1 MRPTYM
7 NDIAD
12 SGRYVFQTTFN
23 AIFTMMP
30 DQNPAKKSTETTADQ
45 STTGDTGTE
54 APVPG
59 KYILVVEDNPVMGS
73 IMGKLLARFDVGYDI
88 AKNGKEAIAAAS
100 NADYDLIFM
109 DIMMPKMGGVTA
121 TREIRQISEHYEKAP
136 IIAVTARVSERDVEE
151 YLAEGM
157 SGVIKKP
164 INKVNLSSVMLEHL
178 GLGEEPGGP
187 DAEAPSQIYDGDDL
201 DALNWETFNEYRA
214 LLGDKFSGFLKDY
227 LTAGPDMLAELSSV
241 VMDDDASHIQ
251 FLAHKLKSTAQVFG
265 ADSVADL
272 AAQLEIMGK
281 QGETRKASAVFNEL
295 HIAYERTQRVLHKKY
310 VIMQN
315 MG

>member
-1 MRPTYM
+1 
-7 NDIAD
+7 
-12 SGRYVFQTTFN
+12 
-23 AIFTMMP
+23 MP
-30 DQNPAKKSTETTADQ
+30 DQKSPSTKTATPDAFSPAAPAPDTAAESAETPENRA
-45 STTGDTGTE
+45 
-54 APVPG
+54 AA

-73 IMGKLLARFDVGYDI
+73 IMGKLLSRFNVGYDI

-121 TREIRQISEHYEKAP
+121 TREIRKISEHYKKAP
-136 IIAVTARVSERDVEE
+136 IIAVTARVSDRDVEE

-157 SGVIKKP
+157 SDVIKKP
-164 INKVNLSSVMLEHL
+164 INKVNLSSILMTHL
-178 GLGEEPGGP
+178 GLGEETGETAQETVS
-187 DAEAPSQIYDGDDL
+187 DIYDQDDL

-214 LLGDKFSGFLKDY
+214 LLGGKFAGFLKDY

-241 VMDDDASHIQ
+241 VMEDDAGQIQ

-272 AAQLEIMGK
+272 AAKLEIMGK
-281 QGETRKASAVFNEL
+281 HGDTLQAPAVFNEL
-295 HIAYERTQRVLHKKY
+295 HIAYERTQRVLRKKY

>member
-1 MRPTYM
+1 MPEDTQKEP
-7 NDIAD
+7 IPAE
-12 SGRYVFQTTFN
+12 N
-23 AIFTMMP
+23 A
-30 DQNPAKKSTETTADQ
+30 E
-45 STTGDTGTE
+45 TE
-54 APVPG
+54 ANNTVENSGEAQDVDTVEAGGAPS
-59 KYILVVEDNPVMGS
+59 KYILVVEDNPVMSS
-73 IMGKLLARFDVGYDI
+73 IIGKLLSRFDVGYDF

-100 NADYDLIFM
+100 NADYDLILM

-121 TREIRQISEHYEKAP
+121 TREIRKISEHYENAP
-136 IIAVTARVSERDVEE
+136 IIAVTARVSDRDVEE

-164 INKVNLSSVMLEHL
+164 INKVNLSGMLLEFL
-178 GLGEEPGGP
+178 DLGEETGDTG
-187 DAEAPSQIYDGDDL
+187 AETASDIYDEDDL

-214 LLGDKFSGFLKDY
+214 LLGDKFAGFLKDY
-227 LTAGPDMLAELSSV
+227 LTAGPDMLAEISSV
-241 VMDDDASHIQ
+241 VMEDDASQIQ

-272 AAQLEIMGK
+272 AARLEIMGK
-281 QGETRKASAVFNEL
+281 HGDTLQAPAVFNEL
-295 HIAYERTQRVLHKKY
+295 HIAYERTQRVLRKKY

>member
-1 MRPTYM
+1 
-7 NDIAD
+7 
-12 SGRYVFQTTFN
+12 
-23 AIFTMMP
+23 MP
-30 DQNPAKKSTETTADQ
+30 DQNPTQDENIDATPVDADA
-45 STTGDTGTE
+45 TPVDATDDTNSA
-54 APVPG
+54 AP
-59 KYILVVEDNPVMGS
+59 YILVVEDNPVMGS
-73 IMGKLLARFDVGYDI
+73 ILGKLLSRYDVGYDI

-100 NADYDLIFM
+100 NATYDLILM

-121 TREIRQISEHYEKAP
+121 TREIRKISEHYLNAP

-164 INKVNLSSVMLEHL
+164 INKVSLSNVLLEFL
-178 GLGEEPGGP
+178 DLSEKA
-187 DAEAPSQIYDGDDL
+187 DQVAENTSHIYDEDDL

-214 LLGDKFSGFLKDY
+214 LLGDKFAGFLKDY

-241 VMDDDASHIQ
+241 VMDDDTPHIQ

-281 QGETRKASAVFNEL
+281 QGETLKAPAVFNEL
-295 HIAYERTQRVLHKKY
+295 HIAYERTQRVLKRKY

>member
-1 MRPTYM
+1 MPENTRKEP
-7 NDIAD
+7 IPAE
-12 SGRYVFQTTFN
+12 N
-23 AIFTMMP
+23 A
-30 DQNPAKKSTETTADQ
+30 E
-45 STTGDTGTE
+45 TE
-54 APVPG
+54 ANNTVENSGEAQDVDTVEAGGAPS
-59 KYILVVEDNPVMGS
+59 KYILVVEDNPVMSS
-73 IMGKLLARFDVGYDI
+73 IIGKLLSRFDVGYDF

-100 NADYDLIFM
+100 NADYDLILM

-121 TREIRQISEHYEKAP
+121 TREIRKISEHYENAP
-136 IIAVTARVSERDVEE
+136 IIAVTARVSDRDVEE

-164 INKVNLSSVMLEHL
+164 INKVNLSGVLLEFL
-178 GLGEEPGGP
+178 DLGEETGDTG
-187 DAEAPSQIYDGDDL
+187 AETASDIYDEDDL

-214 LLGDKFSGFLKDY
+214 LLGDKFAGFLKDY
-227 LTAGPDMLAELSSV
+227 LTAGPDMLAEISSV
-241 VMDDDASHIQ
+241 VMEDDASQIQ

-272 AAQLEIMGK
+272 AARLEIMGK
-281 QGETRKASAVFNEL
+281 HGDTLQAPAVFNEL
-295 HIAYERTQRVLHKKY
+295 HIAYERTQRVLRKKY